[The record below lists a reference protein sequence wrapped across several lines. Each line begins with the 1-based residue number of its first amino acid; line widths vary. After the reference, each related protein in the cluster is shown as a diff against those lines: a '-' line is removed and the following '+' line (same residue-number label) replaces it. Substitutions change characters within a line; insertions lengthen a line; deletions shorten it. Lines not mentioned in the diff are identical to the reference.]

1 MNTIKKI
8 AILGSTGSIGKT
20 VLKII
25 SRDIKNFKIL
35 LLTANK
41 NYKELLKE
49 ITTFILDVDGVLTNG
64 KILVT
69 SKGKMLREMNTK
81 DGFIIKYALDKG
93 FKIFIISGGTNKAVK
108 ERLKDLGIEEIFLG
122 EHTKKDTY
130 EKLIKK
136 YNLKRNEI
144 VYMGDDIPDIPVMK
158 KIGVPCCPNDA
169 VPDVKQISIYISK
182 KNGGQGCVRDI
193 IEQTLRVQN
202 KWLT

>member
-1 MNTIKKI
+1 M
-8 AILGSTGSIGKT
+8 
-20 VLKII
+20 
-25 SRDIKNFKIL
+25 R
-35 LLTANK
+35 NK
-41 NYKELLKE
+41 NYKELLNK

-69 SKGKMLREMNTK
+69 SKGKMLREMNVK

-93 FKIFIISGGTNKAVK
+93 FKIFIISGGTNKGVK
-108 ERLKDLGIEEIFLG
+108 QRLEDLGIDEIFLG
-122 EHTKKDTY
+122 EHSKNNSY

-136 YNLKRNEI
+136 YNLNENEI
-144 VYMGDDIPDIPVMK
+144 LYMGDDIPDIPVMK

-169 VPDVKQISIYISK
+169 VPDVKQISIYISE

-202 KWLT
+202 KWLSKN

>member
-1 MNTIKKI
+1 ME
-8 AILGSTGSIGKT
+8 
-20 VLKII
+20 
-25 SRDIKNFKIL
+25 
-35 LLTANK
+35 NK

-81 DGFIIKYALDKG
+81 DGFIIKYALGKG
-93 FKIFIISGGTNKAVK
+93 FKIFIISGGTNKGVK

-130 EKLIKK
+130 DKLIKK
-136 YNLKRNEI
+136 YNLKKNEI

>member
-1 MNTIKKI
+1 ME
-8 AILGSTGSIGKT
+8 
-20 VLKII
+20 
-25 SRDIKNFKIL
+25 
-35 LLTANK
+35 NK

-93 FKIFIISGGTNKAVK
+93 FKIFIISGGTNKGVK

-130 EKLIKK
+130 DKLIKK
-136 YNLKRNEI
+136 YNLKKNEI

-182 KNGGQGCVRDI
+182 KNGGEGCVRDI

>member
-1 MNTIKKI
+1 ME
-8 AILGSTGSIGKT
+8 
-20 VLKII
+20 
-25 SRDIKNFKIL
+25 
-35 LLTANK
+35 NK

-93 FKIFIISGGTNKAVK
+93 FKIFIISGGTNKGVK
-108 ERLKDLGIEEIFLG
+108 ERLKDLGIKEIFLG
-122 EHTKKDTY
+122 EFTKKDTY

-136 YNLKRNEI
+136 YNLKKDEI

>member
-1 MNTIKKI
+1 ME
-8 AILGSTGSIGKT
+8 
-20 VLKII
+20 
-25 SRDIKNFKIL
+25 
-35 LLTANK
+35 NK

-93 FKIFIISGGTNKAVK
+93 FKIFIISGGTNKGVK

-130 EKLIKK
+130 DKLIKK
-136 YNLKRNEI
+136 YNLKKNEI

>member
-1 MNTIKKI
+1 ME
-8 AILGSTGSIGKT
+8 
-20 VLKII
+20 
-25 SRDIKNFKIL
+25 
-35 LLTANK
+35 NK

-93 FKIFIISGGTNKAVK
+93 FKIFIISGGTNKGVK

-169 VPDVKQISIYISK
+169 VSDVKQISIYISK

>member
-1 MNTIKKI
+1 ME
-8 AILGSTGSIGKT
+8 
-20 VLKII
+20 
-25 SRDIKNFKIL
+25 
-35 LLTANK
+35 NK

-93 FKIFIISGGTNKAVK
+93 FKVFIISGGTNKGVK
-108 ERLKDLGIEEIFLG
+108 ERLKDLGIDEIFLG
-122 EHTKKDTY
+122 ESTKKDTY
-130 EKLIKK
+130 DKLIKK
-136 YNLKRNEI
+136 YNLKKNEI
-144 VYMGDDIPDIPVMK
+144 VYMGDDIPDMPVMK

>member
-1 MNTIKKI
+1 ME
-8 AILGSTGSIGKT
+8 
-20 VLKII
+20 
-25 SRDIKNFKIL
+25 
-35 LLTANK
+35 NK

-93 FKIFIISGGTNKAVK
+93 FKIFIISGGTNKGVK

-130 EKLIKK
+130 DKLIKK
-136 YNLKRNEI
+136 YNLKKNEI

-158 KIGVPCCPNDA
+158 KIGVPCCPYDA

>member
-1 MNTIKKI
+1 ME
-8 AILGSTGSIGKT
+8 
-20 VLKII
+20 
-25 SRDIKNFKIL
+25 
-35 LLTANK
+35 NK

-93 FKIFIISGGTNKAVK
+93 FKIFIISGGTNKGVK

-122 EHTKKDTY
+122 EHTKKETY

>member
-1 MNTIKKI
+1 ME
-8 AILGSTGSIGKT
+8 
-20 VLKII
+20 
-25 SRDIKNFKIL
+25 
-35 LLTANK
+35 NK

-93 FKIFIISGGTNKAVK
+93 FKIFIISGGTNKGVK

-130 EKLIKK
+130 DKLIKK
-136 YNLKRNEI
+136 YNLKKNEI

-182 KNGGQGCVRDI
+182 KMADKVVLEI
-193 IEQTLRVQN
+193 L
-202 KWLT
+202 

>member
-1 MNTIKKI
+1 ME
-8 AILGSTGSIGKT
+8 
-20 VLKII
+20 
-25 SRDIKNFKIL
+25 
-35 LLTANK
+35 NK

-93 FKIFIISGGTNKAVK
+93 FKIFIISGGTNKGVK
-108 ERLKDLGIEEIFLG
+108 ERLKELGIEEIFLG

-130 EKLIKK
+130 DKLIKK
-136 YNLKRNEI
+136 YNLKKNEI

>member
-1 MNTIKKI
+1 M
-8 AILGSTGSIGKT
+8 G
-20 VLKII
+20 
-25 SRDIKNFKIL
+25 
-35 LLTANK
+35 NK
-41 NYKELLKE
+41 NYKELLKK

-93 FKIFIISGGTNKAVK
+93 FKIFIISGGTNKGVR

-122 EHTKKDTY
+122 KDSKNSTY
-130 EKLIKK
+130 EMLIKK
-136 YNLKRNEI
+136 HNLNENEI
-144 VYMGDDIPDIPVMK
+144 LYMGDDIPDIPVMK
-158 KIGVPCCPNDA
+158 KTGVPCCPNDA

-202 KWLT
+202 KWL

>member
-1 MNTIKKI
+1 ME
-8 AILGSTGSIGKT
+8 
-20 VLKII
+20 
-25 SRDIKNFKIL
+25 
-35 LLTANK
+35 NK

-49 ITTFILDVDGVLTNG
+49 VTTFILDVDGVLTNG

-93 FKIFIISGGTNKAVK
+93 FKIFIISGGTNKGVK

-130 EKLIKK
+130 DKLIKK

>member
-1 MNTIKKI
+1 ME
-8 AILGSTGSIGKT
+8 
-20 VLKII
+20 
-25 SRDIKNFKIL
+25 
-35 LLTANK
+35 NK

-93 FKIFIISGGTNKAVK
+93 FKIFIISGGTNKGVK

-122 EHTKKDTY
+122 EHTKKDIY
-130 EKLIKK
+130 DKLIKK
-136 YNLKRNEI
+136 YNLKKNEI

>member
-1 MNTIKKI
+1 ME
-8 AILGSTGSIGKT
+8 
-20 VLKII
+20 
-25 SRDIKNFKIL
+25 
-35 LLTANK
+35 NK

-93 FKIFIISGGTNKAVK
+93 FKIFIISGGTNKGVK

-130 EKLIKK
+130 DKLIKK
-136 YNLKRNEI
+136 YNLKKNEI
-144 VYMGDDIPDIPVMK
+144 VYMGDDIPDISVMK

>member
-1 MNTIKKI
+1 ME
-8 AILGSTGSIGKT
+8 
-20 VLKII
+20 
-25 SRDIKNFKIL
+25 
-35 LLTANK
+35 NK

-93 FKIFIISGGTNKAVK
+93 FKIFIISGGTNKGVK

-169 VPDVKQISIYISK
+169 VPDVKRISIYISK

>member
-1 MNTIKKI
+1 ME
-8 AILGSTGSIGKT
+8 
-20 VLKII
+20 
-25 SRDIKNFKIL
+25 
-35 LLTANK
+35 NK

-93 FKIFIISGGTNKAVK
+93 FKIFIISGGTNKGVK
-108 ERLKDLGIEEIFLG
+108 ERLKDLGIKEIFLG
-122 EHTKKDTY
+122 EHTKKNTY
-130 EKLIKK
+130 DKLIKK
-136 YNLKRNEI
+136 YSLKEKEI

-169 VPDVKQISIYISK
+169 VPDVKQLSIYISK

>member
-1 MNTIKKI
+1 M
-8 AILGSTGSIGKT
+8 
-20 VLKII
+20 
-25 SRDIKNFKIL
+25 R
-35 LLTANK
+35 NK
-41 NYKELLKE
+41 NYKELLKK

-81 DGFIIKYALDKG
+81 DGFIIKYALDEG
-93 FKIFIISGGTNKAVK
+93 FKIFIISGGTNKGVR

-122 EHTKKDTY
+122 KDSKNSTY
-130 EKLIKK
+130 EMLIKK
-136 YNLKRNEI
+136 HNLNENEI
-144 VYMGDDIPDIPVMK
+144 LYMGDDVPDIPVMK
-158 KIGVPCCPNDA
+158 KVGVPCCPNDA

-202 KWLT
+202 KWIS

>member
-1 MNTIKKI
+1 ME
-8 AILGSTGSIGKT
+8 
-20 VLKII
+20 
-25 SRDIKNFKIL
+25 
-35 LLTANK
+35 NK

-93 FKIFIISGGTNKAVK
+93 FKIFIISGGTNKGVK

-130 EKLIKK
+130 NMLIKK
-136 YNLKRNEI
+136 YNLKKNEI

>member
-1 MNTIKKI
+1 ME
-8 AILGSTGSIGKT
+8 
-20 VLKII
+20 
-25 SRDIKNFKIL
+25 
-35 LLTANK
+35 NK

-93 FKIFIISGGTNKAVK
+93 FKIFIISGGTNKGVK
-108 ERLKDLGIEEIFLG
+108 ERLKELGIEEIFLG

-130 EKLIKK
+130 DKLIKK
-136 YNLKRNEI
+136 YNLKKNEI

-182 KNGGQGCVRDI
+182 KNGGQGCARDI

>member
-1 MNTIKKI
+1 M
-8 AILGSTGSIGKT
+8 G
-20 VLKII
+20 
-25 SRDIKNFKIL
+25 
-35 LLTANK
+35 NK
-41 NYKELLKE
+41 NYKELLKK
-49 ITTFILDVDGVLTNG
+49 IGTFILDVDGVLTNG

-93 FKIFIISGGTNKAVK
+93 FKIFIISGGTNKGVK

-122 EHTKKDTY
+122 KYSKNSTY
-130 EKLIKK
+130 DMLIKK
-136 YNLKRNEI
+136 HNLNENEI
-144 VYMGDDIPDIPVMK
+144 LYMGDDIPDIPVMK
-158 KIGVPCCPNDA
+158 KTGVPCCPNDA

-202 KWLT
+202 KWL

>member
-1 MNTIKKI
+1 M
-8 AILGSTGSIGKT
+8 G
-20 VLKII
+20 
-25 SRDIKNFKIL
+25 
-35 LLTANK
+35 NK
-41 NYKELLKE
+41 NYKELLKK
-49 ITTFILDVDGVLTNG
+49 IGTFILDVDGVLTNG

-93 FKIFIISGGTNKAVK
+93 FKIFIISGGTNKGVR

-122 EHTKKDTY
+122 KDSKNSTY
-130 EKLIKK
+130 EMLIKK
-136 YNLKRNEI
+136 HNLNENEI
-144 VYMGDDIPDIPVMK
+144 LYMGDDVPDIPVMK
-158 KIGVPCCPNDA
+158 KVGVPCCPNDA

-202 KWLT
+202 KWIS

>member
-1 MNTIKKI
+1 ME
-8 AILGSTGSIGKT
+8 
-20 VLKII
+20 
-25 SRDIKNFKIL
+25 
-35 LLTANK
+35 NK

-93 FKIFIISGGTNKAVK
+93 FKIFIISGGTNKGVK

-130 EKLIKK
+130 DKLIKK
-136 YNLKRNEI
+136 YNLKKNEI

-158 KIGVPCCPNDA
+158 KIGLPCCPNDA

>member
-1 MNTIKKI
+1 ME
-8 AILGSTGSIGKT
+8 
-20 VLKII
+20 
-25 SRDIKNFKIL
+25 
-35 LLTANK
+35 NK

-93 FKIFIISGGTNKAVK
+93 FKIFIISGGTNKGVK

-130 EKLIKK
+130 DKLIKK
-136 YNLKRNEI
+136 YDLKKNEI

>member
-1 MNTIKKI
+1 ME
-8 AILGSTGSIGKT
+8 
-20 VLKII
+20 
-25 SRDIKNFKIL
+25 
-35 LLTANK
+35 NK
-41 NYKELLKE
+41 NYKELLKK

-64 KILVT
+64 KILIT

-93 FKIFIISGGTNKAVK
+93 FKIFIISGGTNKGVK
-108 ERLKDLGIEEIFLG
+108 ERLKDLGIKEIFLG
-122 EHTKKDTY
+122 EFTKKDTY

-136 YNLKRNEI
+136 YNLKKDEI

-169 VPDVKQISIYISK
+169 VPDVKQISIYVSK
-182 KNGGQGCVRDI
+182 KNGGEGCVRDI

>member
-1 MNTIKKI
+1 ME
-8 AILGSTGSIGKT
+8 
-20 VLKII
+20 
-25 SRDIKNFKIL
+25 
-35 LLTANK
+35 NK

-81 DGFIIKYALDKG
+81 DGFIIKYALSKG
-93 FKIFIISGGTNKAVK
+93 FKIFIISGGTNKGVK

-130 EKLIKK
+130 DKLIKK
-136 YNLKRNEI
+136 YNLKKNEI

>member
-1 MNTIKKI
+1 M
-8 AILGSTGSIGKT
+8 G
-20 VLKII
+20 
-25 SRDIKNFKIL
+25 
-35 LLTANK
+35 NK
-41 NYKELLKE
+41 NYKELLKK

-93 FKIFIISGGTNKAVK
+93 FKIFIISGGTNKGVR

-122 EHTKKDTY
+122 KDSKNSTY
-130 EKLIKK
+130 EMLVKK
-136 YNLKRNEI
+136 HNINENEI
-144 VYMGDDIPDIPVMK
+144 LYMGDDVPDIPVMK
-158 KIGVPCCPNDA
+158 KVGVPCCPNDA

-193 IEQTLRVQN
+193 IEQTLRVQD
-202 KWLT
+202 KWIS

>member
-1 MNTIKKI
+1 ME
-8 AILGSTGSIGKT
+8 
-20 VLKII
+20 
-25 SRDIKNFKIL
+25 
-35 LLTANK
+35 NK

-81 DGFIIKYALDKG
+81 DGFIIKYALGKG
-93 FKIFIISGGTNKAVK
+93 FKIFIISGGTNKGVK

-130 EKLIKK
+130 DKLIKK
-136 YNLKRNEI
+136 YNLKKNEI

-169 VPDVKQISIYISK
+169 VQDVKQISIYISK

>member
-1 MNTIKKI
+1 ME
-8 AILGSTGSIGKT
+8 
-20 VLKII
+20 
-25 SRDIKNFKIL
+25 
-35 LLTANK
+35 NK

-81 DGFIIKYALDKG
+81 DGFIIKYALSKG
-93 FKIFIISGGTNKAVK
+93 FKIFIISGGTNKGVK

-130 EKLIKK
+130 DKLIKK
-136 YNLKRNEI
+136 YNLKKNEI
-144 VYMGDDIPDIPVMK
+144 VYMGDDIPDISVMK

>member
-1 MNTIKKI
+1 ME
-8 AILGSTGSIGKT
+8 
-20 VLKII
+20 
-25 SRDIKNFKIL
+25 
-35 LLTANK
+35 NK

-93 FKIFIISGGTNKAVK
+93 FKIFIISGGTNKGVK

-130 EKLIKK
+130 DKIIKK
-136 YNLKRNEI
+136 YNLKKNEI